1 MYKLSSFSEKVKLSL
16 VNSKILFPEAEFFGF
31 FVGRGESFE
40 YHNEKLI
47 KIKATSMNSLKRLY
61 KITKIFYPEKLN
73 TNPITIKD

>member
-16 VNSKILFPEAEFFGF
+16 VNSKILFPEAEFFLVF

-61 KITKIFYPEKLN
+61 KITKIFFILKKN
-73 TNPITIKD
+73 

>member
-16 VNSKILFPEAEFFGF
+16 VNSKILFPEADSFC
-31 FVGRGESFE
+31 VGRGESFE

-61 KITKIFYPEKLN
+61 KITKIFFILKKN
-73 TNPITIKD
+73 